1 MDPQEMIRPKNMRRM
16 RMTSCVQA
24 QIEQRC
30 QEPAQRNH
38 LVLFY
43 GNAQLFLCISPYR
56 LVAETFLIGET
67 RPCLWIFLHSS
78 HVVGQYD
85 VIDVDHE
92 VIASRRPVFF
102 QAVIDLKECARM
114 L

>member
-1 MDPQEMIRPKNMRRM
+1 
-16 RMTSCVQA
+16 
-24 QIEQRC
+24 
-30 QEPAQRNH
+30 
-38 LVLFY
+38 
-43 GNAQLFLCISPYR
+43 
-56 LVAETFLIGET
+56 LIGET